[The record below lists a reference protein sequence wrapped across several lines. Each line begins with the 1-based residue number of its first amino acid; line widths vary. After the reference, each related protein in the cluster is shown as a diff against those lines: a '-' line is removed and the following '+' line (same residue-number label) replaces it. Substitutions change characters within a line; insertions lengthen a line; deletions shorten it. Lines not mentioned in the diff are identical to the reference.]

1 MLDQNDLSLRQ
12 LVGWLTTPA
21 RCGVYL
27 SVADIARIGAPLS
40 VSIAPISRRAAVE
53 QLFRAAAI
61 DERVPELFAALAD
74 EFAAQR
80 DAYLACDSPHLEPWV
95 ARSAEGRATI
105 QALAESW
112 QAGFGTST

>member
-1 MLDQNDLSLRQ
+1 MLDPNDLSLRQ
-12 LVGWLTTPA
+12 LIGWLTTPA

-53 QLFRAAAI
+53 QLIRTAAI
-61 DERVPELFAALAD
+61 DERVPELFTALLA
-74 EFAAQR
+74 EFEAQR
-80 DAYLACDSPHLEPWV
+80 DAYLACDSPHLEPW
-95 ARSAEGRATI
+95 ATRAAEGRTTI

-112 QAGFGTST
+112 QAEFGIRE